1 MSEDQ
6 LRALVRQIVAE
17 RLASRQPSAHAPL
30 LPLPMEPTSHSSH
43 GMLRMAPPVEKGQ
56 PCIIEPAVACG
67 LCGFCQ
73 SLGH

>member
-1 MSEDQ
+1 MNEHE

-17 RLASRQPSAHAPL
+17 RVGGPVPALPPSVAAPPEPRSHA
-30 LPLPMEPTSHSSH
+30 SH
-43 GMLRMAPPVEKGQ
+43 GLLRMAPSVEEGQ
-56 PCIIEPAVACG
+56 PCVIEPHVPCA

>member
-1 MSEDQ
+1 MTEDQ

-17 RLASRQPSAHAPL
+17 RMAAGARHDHASP
-30 LPLPMEPTSHSSH
+30 PLPEPTSHFSH
-43 GMLRMAPPVEKGQ
+43 GLLRMAPSVQKGQ
-56 PCIIEPAVACG
+56 PCVIEPHVACG

>member
-1 MSEDQ
+1 MTEEQ

-17 RLASRQPSAHAPL
+17 RMASGARHDPAPAPL
-30 LPLPMEPTSHSSH
+30 PEWTSHSSH
-43 GMLRMAPPVEKGQ
+43 GLLRMAPSVEKGQ
-56 PCIIEPAVACG
+56 PCVIEPHVACA